1 MILTAELVAVVAERI
16 LAEVELR
23 RKAGKFGAFLLQ
35 LSPSFSPRKNK
46 LNELEG
52 EIIQADV
59 D

>member
-1 MILTAELVAVVAERI
+1 MAVVAERI